1 MGTAVNRPDRETSRL
16 TLIRRLVMRGTSPPF
31 PQRHHGMVLNYTQT
45 ALCCYLHF
53 QNSDLWICNV
63 VGLKQCGHATY
74 VLVD

>member
-1 MGTAVNRPDRETSRL
+1 
-16 TLIRRLVMRGTSPPF
+16 MRGTSPPF